1 MAKSL
6 LFLILS
12 LFTGSVLAQGIPTDE
27 AGFTKLAAE
36 RVQQELPSYTVHP
49 AGSLTVE
56 GKRDDGESTGQINL
70 DRIYAFCQRDKSNCN
85 DAMNQFASGIGE
97 AIREKDLPI
106 DKSMVRLVI
115 RPADYVDGI
124 KKQMGPGQAAL
135 FSRPIAP
142 GLSVIPVL
150 DYTRTVRFV
159 GEKDLVKLGVKE
171 GDLFEIGRQNLEST
185 TKPFS
190 EVAPIPVA
198 NSFGIISDEDYASS
212 RMIFHEEWGE
222 IARKVGGNLVVM
234 LPAPDTMLYGDGSS
248 IVGIDVLRTFAR
260 NVASQSTH
268 PLTLSMWRW
277 TPSGWDEVLE
287 GNGN

>member
-1 MAKSL
+1 MLKAFF
-6 LFLILS
+6 FLILS
-12 LFTGSVLAQGIPTDE
+12 LFAASAFAQEIPADE
-27 AGFTKLAAE
+27 TGFTKAAAE
-36 RVQQELPSYTVHP
+36 RIQHELSDYSIHP

-56 GKRDDGESTGQINL
+56 GKRADGESTGQINL
-70 DRIYAFCQRDKSNCN
+70 DRIYAFCQRDQSNCN

-115 RPADYVDGI
+115 RPNDYVEGI
-124 KKQMGPGQAAL
+124 RKQMGSGQAAL

-171 GDLFEIGRQNLEST
+171 DDLFEIGRQNLEST
-185 TKPFS
+185 TKPFA
-190 EVAPIPVA
+190 EVAPVPVA

-222 IARKVGGNLVVM
+222 IAKKVGGNLVVM
-234 LPAPDTMLYGDGSS
+234 LPAPDTILYGDGSS
-248 IVGIDVLRTFAR
+248 NVGIDVLRTFAR
-260 NVASQSTH
+260 NVANQSTR

-277 TPSGWDEVLE
+277 TPSGWDEVQE
-287 GNGN
+287 DDRN